1 MIHTLLGRIH
11 AHCTHIFY
19 INEFF
24 SLLACLY
31 NVIWSEVHR
40 QIILQKLIWWLIER
54 ETVIVNGKCCNE
66 VRKKQSIKYT
76 RTLWQEMWQSRRY
89 TNATHTHTHGERWL
103 LMPNSQSADFD
114 SWFRIWY
121 GRDRA
126 GERKRRA
133 DTGSASKFSIN
144 SFSILITCIYCV
156 GLCCRSRHARHTVQF
171 LPL

>member
-66 VRKKQSIKYT
+66 VKKTEYQIHAHTLARDVTESQIHKCDAHT
-76 RTLWQEMWQSRRY
+76 HAWRTL
-89 TNATHTHTHGERWL
+89 AAH
-103 LMPNSQSADFD
+103 A
-114 SWFRIWY
+114 
-121 GRDRA
+121 
-126 GERKRRA
+126 
-133 DTGSASKFSIN
+133 KFSI
-144 SFSILITCIYCV
+144 S
-156 GLCCRSRHARHTVQF
+156 
-171 LPL
+171 